1 MRHGPG
7 PERRADR
14 HEHAGLRS
22 ADPLIAD
29 DDPPPPSTRNV
40 LSPAEIE
47 ALLRP
52 VQQKG
57 ALDPDPPEPRNLVP
71 KPTEQF
77 DTPPAPQ
84 LTSTPPEFDH
94 HAQRLGAHIAL
105 ALASG
110 AGVKAA
116 LSIVAQAQLARADLP
131 GLMQGKSAAIAC
143 IGPTETDI
151 RALICIPP
159 LLADAI
165 IAKAC
170 GARGST
176 GRIGDGWSLS
186 AIDCALL
193 EQLLVGF
200 GAAIGK
206 GFRLQAIE
214 TDVAYVS
221 SLLPVNE
228 VAVSEF
234 AAEAPGLRSELA
246 VIEGQFLDQDE
257 ASPVFQDP
265 AAKPEAEPQDMTA
278 ILTARLASLTV
289 PLSRLTELKAGSTL
303 LLGLPTDQPVDLLS
317 GGRDGKP
324 VFEGVMGR
332 KSNQM
337 AVKLTKRLRRL

>member
-1 MRHGPG
+1 MRNGPDPELKADWHEYAG
-7 PERRADR
+7 PRA
-14 HEHAGLRS
+14 
-22 ADPLIAD
+22 ADPLMA
-29 DDPPPPSTRNV
+29 DDPPPNTRNV

-52 VQQKG
+52 VLPKS
-57 ALDPDPPEPRNLVP
+57 ALDPAPPEPQQIEP
-71 KPTEQF
+71 KPTPVFEASL
-77 DTPPAPQ
+77 AP
-84 LTSTPPEFDH
+84 TPPEFDH
-94 HAQRLGAHIAL
+94 AAQRVGAQIAR

-116 LSIVAQAQLARADLP
+116 LSIAAQALMARADLP
-131 GLMQGKSAAIAC
+131 GLMQGKSSAIAC
-143 IGPTETDI
+143 VGPSETDI

-193 EQLLVGF
+193 EQLLTGF

-214 TDVAYVS
+214 TDVAYVA
-221 SLLPVNE
+221 SLLPVSE
-228 VAVSEF
+228 VTVCEF
-234 AAEAPGLRSELA
+234 AVEAPGLRSELA
-246 VIEGQFLDQDE
+246 VIEGQFPDQE
-257 ASPVFQDP
+257 TEPP
-265 AAKPEAEPQDMTA
+265 APEAGTTPEDMTA

-303 LLGLPTDQPVDLLS
+303 LLGLPADQPVELLS

-332 KSNQM
+332 KGNQM

>member
-1 MRHGPG
+1 MRNGPDS
-7 PERRADR
+7 ELKADWPAD
-14 HEHAGLRS
+14 AGSGARS
-22 ADPLIAD
+22 ADPLAGD
-29 DDPPPPSTRNV
+29 EPPFPNSRNV
-40 LSPAEIE
+40 LSAAEIE

-57 ALDPDPPEPRNLVP
+57 ALEPAPPEPQHIEP
-71 KPTEQF
+71 KPTEVF
-77 DTPPAPQ
+77 ETPQ
-84 LTSTPPEFDH
+84 LAPAPPEFDH
-94 HAQRLGAHIAL
+94 HAQRLGAQIAL

-116 LSIVAQAQLARADLP
+116 LSVAAQALLARTDLP
-131 GLMQGKSAAIAC
+131 SLMQDKSSAIAC
-143 IGPTETDI
+143 VGPSETDI

-200 GAAIGK
+200 GAAVGK
-206 GFRLQAIE
+206 DFRLQAIE

-221 SLLPVNE
+221 GLLPVSE

-234 AAEAPGLRSELA
+234 AVEAPGLRSELA
-246 VIEGQFLDQDE
+246 VIEGQFVDQIEDK
-257 ASPVFQDP
+257 PV
-265 AAKPEAEPQDMTA
+265 PEPTAEPSDMTA

-303 LLGLPTDQPVDLLS
+303 LLGLPADQPVELLS

-324 VFEGVMGR
+324 AFEGVMGR
-332 KSNQM
+332 KSNKM

>member
-1 MRHGPG
+1 MRNGPD
-7 PERRADR
+7 PERNADWQ
-14 HEHAGLRS
+14 EKAGSRS
-22 ADPLIAD
+22 AAPLIAD
-29 DDPPPPSTRNV
+29 DDPPLPRSRNV

-57 ALDPDPPEPRNLVP
+57 ALEPAPSAPQNIAL
-71 KPTEQF
+71 KPTEVF
-77 DTPPAPQ
+77 DVPPAPKV
-84 LTSTPPEFDH
+84 TPVPPEFDH
-94 HAQRLGAHIAL
+94 HAQRLGAQIAL
-105 ALASG
+105 ALATG
-110 AGVKAA
+110 AGVKSA
-116 LSIVAQAQLARADLP
+116 LSVAAQALLARADLP
-131 GLMQGKSAAIAC
+131 GLMQGKSSAIAC

-200 GAAIGK
+200 GPAIGK

-221 SLLPVNE
+221 SLLPVSE

-234 AAEAPGLRSELA
+234 SIEAPGLRSELA
-246 VIEGQFLDQDE
+246 VIEGQFLDQDIQPTATEPTVSE
-257 ASPVFQDP
+257 ARS
-265 AAKPEAEPQDMTA
+265 EPQDMTA

-303 LLGLPTDQPVDLLS
+303 LLGLPADQPVELLS

-324 VFEGVMGR
+324 VFEGAMGR